1 MTKLKVAVLED
12 SKLLLKDLI
21 NNLEKTLLVEVVAYA
36 TTSEDFIEK
45 VKSKSPEALLM
56 DIDLSGDSM
65 SGLDIANLLKLPV
78 LFVSGKTKEFFDGIE
93 DLDMNSSITVSH
105 ISKPITEEKLKKI
118 LPKFI
123 DEVRLKS
130 NQKFITLNFGDKKNK
145 IAIDNIVCICADK
158 AKGAKS
164 GNKEI
169 FFTDRKPEILI
180 DFSFMQ
186 MAEKGLS
193 ENKFIVIHKSD
204 RVNVDK
210 ILSYNKKT
218 HEIEVA
224 VYKLAGQTE
233 LKKLDV
239 SETYLKNLNL

>member
-12 SKLLLKDLI
+12 SKLLLKDLV
-21 NNLEKTLLVEVVAYA
+21 NNLEKTQLVEVVAFS

-45 VKSKSPEALLM
+45 VKANAPEALLM

-105 ISKPITEEKLKKI
+105 ISKPINEDKLKKI

-123 DEVRLKS
+123 DEVKSKS
-130 NQKFITLNFGDKKNK
+130 NQKFVFLNFGDKKNK
-145 IAIDNIVCICADK
+145 IDIDTIVCICTDK
-158 AKGAKS
+158 ENGARS
-164 GNKEI
+164 GNKVI
-169 FFTDRKPEILI
+169 YFTDRKPGVLI
-180 DFSFMQ
+180 DFSFNL
-186 MAEKGLS
+186 MAEKGLN
-193 ENKFIVIHKSD
+193 ENKFIIIHKSD

-210 ILSYNKKT
+210 IINIDKKT
-218 HEIEVA
+218 HEIEVVVCSEMGVA
-224 VYKLAGQTE
+224 VI
-233 LKKLDV
+233 KKLYV
-239 SETYLKNLNL
+239 SENYLKNLNL

>member
-21 NNLEKTLLVEVVAYA
+21 NNLEKTQLVEVVAFS

-45 VKSKSPEALLM
+45 VKANAPEALIM

-105 ISKPITEEKLKKI
+105 IRKNISHENLKKV
-118 LPKFI
+118 LQKFI
-123 DEVRLKS
+123 EEVRLKN
-130 NQKFITLNFGDKKNK
+130 NQKFVYLNFGDKKQK
-145 IAIDNIVCICADK
+145 IEIDSIVCICTDK
-158 AKGAKS
+158 ENGARS
-164 GNKEI
+164 GNKVI
-169 FFTDRKPEILI
+169 YFTNRKPGVLI
-180 DFSFMQ
+180 DFSFNQ

-193 ENKFIVIHKSD
+193 ENKFIIIHKSD
-204 RVNVDK
+204 RVNLDK
-210 ILSYNKKT
+210 IISTDKKT
-218 HEIEVA
+218 HEIEVV
-224 VYKLAGQTE
+224 VYSEMGVTVI
-233 LKKLDV
+233 KKLYV
-239 SETYLKNLNL
+239 SENYLKNLNL